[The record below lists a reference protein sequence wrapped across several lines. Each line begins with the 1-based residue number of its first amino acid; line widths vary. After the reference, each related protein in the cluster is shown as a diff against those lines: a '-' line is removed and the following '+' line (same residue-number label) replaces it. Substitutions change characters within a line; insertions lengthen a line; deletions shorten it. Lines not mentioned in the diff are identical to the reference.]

1 MSDQDIKTV
10 KQIRSE
16 LKNFIYDEI
25 QNLPDSLNK
34 LEPKE
39 RLEMLVK
46 LMPYALPKNGK
57 ISATYGEP
65 SSWDLD

>member
-1 MSDQDIKTV
+1 MSQDIKTV
-10 KQIRSE
+10 KQLRSE

-25 QNLPDSLNK
+25 QNLPESLK
-34 LEPKE
+34 ELEPKE

-46 LMPYALPKNGK
+46 LMPYALPKNDK

-65 SSWDLD
+65 TNWNFE

>member
-1 MSDQDIKTV
+1 MSQDIKTV

-16 LKNFIYDEI
+16 LKNCIHDEI
-25 QNLPDSLNK
+25 QKLPESLNE

-46 LMPYALPKNGK
+46 LMPYTLPKNDK
-57 ISATYGEP
+57 ISATYGE
-65 SSWDLD
+65 SENF